1 VHRISKGYISSD
13 KVIAPV
19 DKGLVVPVVIGLAAG
34 VCLILAISYSV
45 AWSIAP
51 SSSATKD
58 NPLGFAARV
67 ALVRN
72 FSYPCLRGPCHEI
85 DTSMFKSVSAE
96 RHWFLGRVIC
106 NANHY
111 PPCFE
116 GFSASTSSAKSL
128 DLPPCRWGMS
138 TIGQVDWH
146 AGETVHIWVKLAPYD
161 SEEDSSQ
168 IDPKNV
174 RWVDLGE
181 SEIFEYNQ
189 REFRA
194 TGHC

>member
-1 VHRISKGYISSD
+1 MKSKDYISSD
-13 KVIAPV
+13 KAISLM
-19 DKGLVVPVVIGLAAG
+19 DKELVVPAVIGLVAG

-45 AWSIAP
+45 VWSIAP

-58 NPLGFAARV
+58 NPVGFAARV

-72 FSYPCLRGPCHEI
+72 FSYPCLSGPCHEI
-85 DTSMFKSVSAE
+85 DIFMFKSVSAE
-96 RHWFLGRVIC
+96 PAWFLGRVIC

-111 PPCFE
+111 PPCLE
-116 GFSASTSSAKSL
+116 GFSSSTSSAKSL

-138 TIGQVDWH
+138 SIGQVDWQ
-146 AGETVHIWVKLAPYD
+146 AGETVRIWVKLAPYNA
-161 SEEDSSQ
+161 EEDPSQ
-168 IDPKNV
+168 VDPKNV

-189 REFRA
+189 GEFRA